1 MTIENSYMFPTC
13 NYMLGLGGKKPDNEN
28 NIIAFENVLK
38 EENKDLIR
46 GLLLIKINNE
56 STDQEAML
64 ITPQPFND
72 DREGLQLGNKKVS
85 FEDTHMNLENQIFEY
100 KNMEIAYTID
110 ENTKEHKSILL
121 TKNKK
126 EEIIQLNTKVIEFF
140 QMNYVA
146 KTIKIVIVNNELALS
161 QVNIQNVTPILSSV
175 DWTKKIIYEDGVN
188 FENADIKNY
197 SETNNDTESNEKSK
211 WISENSFLFKDN
223 IKHKLADCQLA
234 QSDNKLYIVIRQQN
248 KDDILLGYV
257 IHSSAIP
264 KNTQQN
270 QNLQPINENI
280 VNEL

>member
-1 MTIENSYMFPTC
+1 M
-13 NYMLGLGGKKPDNEN
+13 
-28 NIIAFENVLK
+28 
-38 EENKDLIR
+38 
-46 GLLLIKINNE
+46 KI
-56 STDQEAML
+56 
-64 ITPQPFND
+64 F
-72 DREGLQLGNKKVS
+72 
-85 FEDTHMNLENQIFEY
+85 
-100 KNMEIAYTID
+100 
-110 ENTKEHKSILL
+110 KSIIV
-121 TKNKK
+121 
-126 EEIIQLNTKVIEFF
+126 IIILFGMPLASWYFLKGGLDWR
-140 QMNYVA
+140 
-146 KTIKIVIVNNELALS
+146 KSKIVELAPKGRFIS
-161 QVNIQNVTPILSSV
+161 AF
-175 DWTKKIIYEDGVN
+175 N